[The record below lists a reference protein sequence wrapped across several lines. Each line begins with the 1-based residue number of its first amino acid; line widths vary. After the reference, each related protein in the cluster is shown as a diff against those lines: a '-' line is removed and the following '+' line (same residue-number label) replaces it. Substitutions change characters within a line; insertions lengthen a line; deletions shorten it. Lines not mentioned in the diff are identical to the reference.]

1 MPGLPALK
9 RVAHDGVELLAAGLL
24 AAADI
29 DMLELDVLSE
39 RPDGSGRLLLAHDY
53 DEAGRRPSLTLD
65 EGLDL
70 LTEQSL
76 DGLELD
82 IDLKLP
88 GYEVRV
94 VDELRARNLIDRTLV
109 SSMDREGLARIRA
122 VEPGLR
128 LGWSVPRVRR
138 DWTSSRLTLLPALWA
153 LQAMK
158 RALPARAA
166 RALRRREIDA
176 VMAYWRLV
184 SPRLVDAVRDA
195 GGELYAW
202 TVDDAVQMS
211 RLEALGV
218 SAIITNEPRLFAPAG
233 AQRSTQ
239 RRAL

>member
-1 MPGLPALK
+1 MPALK

-53 DEAGRRPSLTLD
+53 DEVRRRPSLTLD

-70 LTEQSL
+70 LTEQGL

-88 GYEVRV
+88 GYEARV
-94 VDELRARNLIDRTLV
+94 VDELRARNLVDRTLV
-109 SSMDREGLARIRA
+109 SSMDREGLARLRA

-138 DWTSSRLTLLPALWA
+138 DWTSSRLTLLPALGA

-202 TVDDAVQMS
+202 TVDDAVQMR

-218 SAIITNEPRLFAPAG
+218 SAIITNEPGLFAAAG
-233 AQRSTQ
+233 AQPSTQ